1 MALQSI
7 EIDSGITVTVTQSA
21 TMVYYNIPGTPY
33 TAQAAGGSTSKTS
46 NYFAI
51 ETASAVDVSTAN
63 VQECGDILMLATNM

>member
-1 MALQSI
+1 MAIPST
-7 EIDSGITVTVTQSA
+7 EIDSGNTVTVTQSD

-51 ETASAVDVSTAN
+51 ETYSAVDVSAAN
-63 VQECGDILMLATNM
+63 VQECGDILMLATDI